1 MTPEPPSPPPDAA
14 TGAAPDPLPAR
25 KTPPLWLL
33 VALVGTGPFTLQI
46 IVPLLPHFEE
56 VFAAPTGQAQLLLT
70 LALLG
75 VAAGQL
81 AYGPLSDRFGRRPV
95 VIAALAIYAV
105 ASLAA
110 AAAAALPGLIAL
122 RTAQAL
128 GSCGGMV
135 VGRAMIRDCFPR
147 ERAASVLGYVM
158 MGMTVA
164 PMVSP
169 FIGSVLDDRFGW
181 PAVFLLCG
189 AIGIVLLAAVQRAL
203 PETLAQPTPMPGI
216 AGLARMYGALLAL
229 PAFRGF
235 AATVATS
242 SGVFFAFIGGAPH
255 IVVTGLGL
263 APRDYAVAFLAVS
276 GFFGLGNFIAGRYSQ
291 RVGVV
296 RMISIGTSISFIGV
310 LGALGAMLL
319 LPPSILNLFVPA
331 TLMAVGN
338 GISQTN
344 AIVAALSVRPQL
356 AGTAS
361 GLAGCAQMLFGAA
374 LSWLAGVLEGGSGI
388 ATALIMLASGLATQ
402 ASLALMRRHRLV

>member
-1 MTPEPPSPPPDAA
+1 MTLDDAAPPPAEG
-14 TGAAPDPLPAR
+14 TTPRPQ
-25 KTPPLWLL
+25 PPLWLL

-56 VFAAPTGQAQLLLT
+56 AFAAPTAKAQLLLT

-75 VAAGQL
+75 VAIGQL
-81 AYGPLSDRFGRRPV
+81 VYGPLSDRFGRRPV
-95 VIAALAIYAV
+95 VVVALAIYAA
-105 ASLAA
+105 ASLGAA
-110 AAAAALPGLIAL
+110 AAGALAGLIAL

-147 ERAASVLGYVM
+147 EKAASVLGYVM

-169 FIGSVLDDRFGW
+169 FVGSMLDDRFGW
-181 PAVFLLCG
+181 PSVFLLCA
-189 AIGIVLLAAVQRAL
+189 AIGVALLLAVRLQL

-229 PAFRGF
+229 PGFRGF

-263 APRDYAVAFLAVS
+263 APRDYAIAFLAVS
-276 GFFGLGNFIAGRYSQ
+276 GFFGLGNFIAGRFTQ

-296 RMISIGTSISFIGV
+296 RMIGIGTTISFVGV
-310 LGALGAMLL
+310 LAALAAMLL
-319 LPPSILNLFVPA
+319 LPPSIFNLFVPA

-344 AIVAALSVRPQL
+344 AMVAALSVRPQL

-361 GLAGCAQMLFGAA
+361 GLTGFTQMLFGAA
-374 LSWLAGVLEGGSGI
+374 LSWLAGVLESGSGV
-388 ATALIMLASGLATQ
+388 ATALIMLASGLGTQ
-402 ASLALMRRHRLV
+402 ATLALMRRHRLV